1 MKKNAAWVAADGKG
15 SVLYYGG
22 PYLVVNRT
30 YGLHKSLYIYI
41 FFFFSQYLV
50 LFTIVPRTIN
60 SVLSTHT
67 TAPPRP

>member
-41 FFFFSQYLV
+41 FFFSHNIWSYL
-50 LFTIVPRTIN
+50 L
-60 SVLSTHT
+60 
-67 TAPPRP
+67 

>member
-41 FFFFSQYLV
+41 DFFFL
-50 LFTIVPRTIN
+50 TIFGPIYY
-60 SVLSTHT
+60 S
-67 TAPPRP
+67 PPYY